1 MVLSYFSPSLF
12 SLPRLGNGVGG
23 AAAVLLVCVEAQAS
37 SSSSSRVLHSRGRK
51 MVRG

>member
-37 SSSSSRVLHSRGRK
+37 SSRVLHSRGRK